1 MPARTAITLSTKIE
15 ILDKPGAS
23 LKFVADKFKIGK
35 TTVADIKKQ
44 KQSLLSDFNN
54 PNLNNKDRK
63 RKREG
68 KHGDIVEALFIWF
81 KEKRSQGVMPSCRWH
96 AY

>member
-1 MPARTAITLSTKIE
+1 M
-15 ILDKPGAS
+15 DKPGAS
-23 LKFVADKFKIGK
+23 LKVIADKFKIGK

-44 KQSLLSDFNN
+44 AVLI
-54 PNLNNKDRK
+54 NNKDRK

-81 KEKRSQGVMPSCRWH
+81 KEKKPRSNAIMQVAFLLRKENKSIN
-96 AY
+96 

>member
-23 LKFVADKFKIGK
+23 LKFVADKFKIAK

-54 PNLNNKDRK
+54 PNLNNKDKK

-68 KHGDIVEALFIWF
+68 IHKNSNTKQMLINQYL
-81 KEKRSQGVMPSCRWH
+81 K
-96 AY
+96 

>member
-23 LKFVADKFKIGK
+23 LKFVDDKFKIGK

-44 KQSLLSDFNN
+44 KQSLLADFNN

-68 KHGDIVEALFIWF
+68 KHVHGDIEEAFIF
-81 KEKRSQGVMPSCRWH
+81 GLKKKEAKE
-96 AY
+96 

>member
-1 MPARTAITLSTKIE
+1 M
-15 ILDKPGAS
+15 DKPGAS
-23 LKFVADKFKIGK
+23 LKVVADKFKIGK

-44 KQSLLSDFNN
+44 KQSLLADFNN

-68 KHGDIVEALFIWF
+68 KHVDIEEALSTLLRLLRILLKKPQFLSITTTN
-81 KEKRSQGVMPSCRWH
+81 RC
-96 AY
+96 

>member
-1 MPARTAITLSTKIE
+1 M
-15 ILDKPGAS
+15 
-23 LKFVADKFKIGK
+23 
-35 TTVADIKKQ
+35 
-44 KQSLLSDFNN
+44 QSLLSDFNN

-68 KHGDIVEALFIWF
+68 KHGDIEEALFIWF

>member
-23 LKFVADKFKIGK
+23 LKVIADKFKIGK

-44 KQSLLSDFNN
+44 KQSLLADFNN
-54 PNLNNKDRK
+54 PNLNNADRK

-68 KHGDIVEALFIWF
+68 KHGHPYLEPPLRLMRAIRET
-81 KEKRSQGVMPSCRWH
+81 ESR
-96 AY
+96 